1 MNRAQASSIVL
12 ILIVILSSNLGFGAP
27 GATGSWE
34 VYYYRLKVVFTNNGS
49 SDYSFSLE
57 DKLFL
62 IFQNTS
68 IQQSCILEVNPRI
81 KTVHRDVDGN
91 LWAELDL
98 PEKISP
104 GENVIVN
111 IIVKV
116 NLTRRSLPEISIESS
131 GSIFEIPMELANYT
145 ASSGAWAY
153 DSINLNYIA
162 ELAAQVKGN
171 DTNVLRIVSN
181 MVRFI
186 GERVEY
192 PYGEE
197 LRPPQYPNQTLP
209 SPGLRGKGDC
219 DDQSALLITMLR
231 SVGIP
236 SYLQTGGIVSKD
248 YSTVGS
254 TWNGHLY
261 ISSKGIGWH
270 GWVEVYVPPW
280 GWLPVDMT
288 YGYSSSEPLYS
299 ISRSAS
305 ARELVLESEKY
316 SNIDFIA
323 ETRRIEEKVKNSD
336 IYIYLEE
343 EVSKVFPSVD
353 HEAIGFLALLMLVF
367 AASLLALL
375 ILRLFKEMER
385 KKQKAKHSTL
395 FDDSNC

>member
-1 MNRAQASSIVL
+1 MSFKVPK
-12 ILIVILSSNLGFGAP
+12 VVGG
-27 GATGSWE
+27 WE
-34 VYYYRLKVVFTNNGS
+34 AYYYKLKIIFANNGS

-57 DKLFL
+57 DRLFF

-68 IQQSCILEVNPRI
+68 TQQALILEVNPRI

-91 LWAELDL
+91 LWAELDF

-104 GENVIVN
+104 GEKITAS

-116 NLTRRSLPEISIESS
+116 NLTLRNLPKISVDSS

-145 ASSGAWAY
+145 ASSGVWMY
-153 DSINLNYIA
+153 DSTNFKYIA
-162 ELAAQVKGN
+162 DLAAQVKGN
-171 DTNVLRIVSN
+171 DTNVLRIISK

-209 SPGLRGKGDC
+209 SPELRGKGDC

-261 ISSKGIGWH
+261 ISSKGVGWH
-270 GWVEVYVPPW
+270 GWVEAYVPPW
-280 GWLPVDMT
+280 GWIPVDMT
-288 YGYSSSEPLYS
+288 YGYSPDEPLYS
-299 ISRSAS
+299 ISRSAP
-305 ARELVLESEKY
+305 ARELILESEKY
-316 SNIDFIA
+316 SSIDFVA
-323 ETRRIEEKVKNSD
+323 ETRKMEEKVKNSE
-336 IYIYLEE
+336 IYIYLDE
-343 EVSKVFPSVD
+343 EVSKAFPSRNR
-353 HEAIGFLALLMLVF
+353 EETGFLALLILAFVVYLLMLLTF
-367 AASLLALL
+367 RLL
-375 ILRLFKEMER
+375 KEIEG
-385 KKQKAKHSTL
+385 KQ
-395 FDDSNC
+395 

>member
-1 MNRAQASSIVL
+1 M
-12 ILIVILSSNLGFGAP
+12 ILSSSIGFEAP
-27 GATGSWE
+27 EATKSWE
-34 VYYYRLKVVFTNNGS
+34 VYYYRLKAVFTNNGS

-68 IQQSCILEVNPRI
+68 IQQACILEVNPRI

-91 LWAELDL
+91 LWAELDF
-98 PEKISP
+98 PEKIGP
-104 GENVIVN
+104 GENVTAN

-116 NLTRRSLPEISIESS
+116 NLTRRSIPRVSIDSS
-131 GSIFEIPMELANYT
+131 GSIFEIPKELANYT
-145 ASSGAWAY
+145 LSSGAWAY
-153 DSINLNYIA
+153 DSTNLKYIA
-162 ELAAQVKGN
+162 DLAAQVKGN
-171 DTNVLRIVSN
+171 DTNVLRIVYN

-192 PYGEE
+192 PYSEE

-209 SPGLRGKGDC
+209 SPELKGKGDC
-219 DDQSALLITMLR
+219 DDQSALLVTMLR
-231 SVGIP
+231 SIGIP

-270 GWVEVYVPPW
+270 GWVEAYVPPW
-280 GWLPVDMT
+280 GWLPIDMT
-288 YGYSSSEPLYS
+288 YGYSSNEPLYS
-299 ISRSAS
+299 ISRSAP

-316 SNIDFIA
+316 SSIDFVA
-323 ETRRIEEKVKNSD
+323 ENRMMEEKVKNSD

-343 EVSKVFPSVD
+343 EVVKAFPSRD
-353 HEAIGFLALLMLVF
+353 REAICFLALLTLVL
-367 AASLLALL
+367 ATSLLTLL
-375 ILRLFKEMER
+375 AFKLFKEMEE
-385 KKQKAKHSTL
+385 KKQKREIRYS
-395 FDDSNC
+395 F

>member
-1 MNRAQASSIVL
+1 IIFA
-12 ILIVILSSNLGFGAP
+12 
-27 GATGSWE
+27 
-34 VYYYRLKVVFTNNGS
+34 NNGS

-57 DKLFL
+57 DRLFF

-68 IQQSCILEVNPRI
+68 TQQALILEVNPRI

-91 LWAELDL
+91 LWAELDF

-104 GENVIVN
+104 GEKITAS

-116 NLTRRSLPEISIESS
+116 NLTLRNLPKISVDSS

-145 ASSGAWAY
+145 ASSGVWMY
-153 DSINLNYIA
+153 DSTNFKYIA
-162 ELAAQVKGN
+162 DLAAQVKGN
-171 DTNVLRIVSN
+171 DTNVLRIISK

-209 SPGLRGKGDC
+209 SPELRGKGDC

-261 ISSKGIGWH
+261 ISSKGVGWH
-270 GWVEVYVPPW
+270 GWVEAYVPPW
-280 GWLPVDMT
+280 GWIPVDMT
-288 YGYSSSEPLYS
+288 YGYSPDEPLYS
-299 ISRSAS
+299 ISRSAP
-305 ARELVLESEKY
+305 ARELILESEKY
-316 SNIDFIA
+316 SSIDFVA
-323 ETRRIEEKVKNSD
+323 ETRKMEEKVKNSE
-336 IYIYLEE
+336 IYIYLDE
-343 EVSKVFPSVD
+343 EVSKAFPSRNR
-353 HEAIGFLALLMLVF
+353 EETGFLALLILAFVVYLLMLLTF
-367 AASLLALL
+367 RLL
-375 ILRLFKEMER
+375 KEIEG
-385 KKQKAKHSTL
+385 KQ
-395 FDDSNC
+395 